1 MSYKETLNS
10 GLKRGF
16 EVVLEAED
24 LNKNINVK
32 VEEVKKTIK
41 IDGFRPGKVP
51 TNIIMQKH
59 GDAINAEVLN
69 KMVNDNVSQIIQEN
83 KYRPVSQP
91 KVDLKDKE
99 KEGKQVFN
107 VEFELFPEI
116 KLADFSKIVIE
127 SSKVKLEK
135 AEVDKRLD
143 LIAKNQRTYKEE
155 KDDYKSKNEDS
166 ILLDYEGTIDGKNFD
181 GGKAE
186 DQTIV
191 IGSGQY
197 LKDLEEGLIGV
208 KKGDNKKIK
217 VKFPENYGQK
227 DLQNAE
233 AVFECNIK
241 KISIP
246 QESKVNDE
254 FAKSVGATDLKD
266 LKTKVEA
273 QMLKEYSDL
282 SKSLDKKNL
291 FEKLQESH
299 KFELPENLVETEFNG
314 LKEKHLQSEQAVS
327 DAHKKEIKDKKL
339 SSENE
344 KRFKEDANSR
354 IQLGLILQEI
364 GKTNAIQV
372 TGDEM
377 NKALYEYAGNFRG
390 QEQKVI
396 DYYKN
401 NQEAAMQFQAPL
413 YENKIVDFILSKVKL
428 KTKELD
434 VDSFI
439 KVYNNVDS
447 NLDKPKTKKTTKKKT
462 TKKKTASKKK

>member
-16 EVVLEAED
+16 EVVLETDD

-439 KVYNNVDS
+439 KIYNNVDS
-447 NLDKPKTKKTTKKKT
+447 NLEKPKTKKPTKKKP